1 MERVTVGIQTML
13 PSMLSAIQD
22 IANSTNPLRLH
33 YSAISYIPFMSFFN
47 MTGLVESG
55 DIVGGIVNY
64 AAAVVLELRQ
74 SSSDSE
80 PVIRFQY
87 KNGTDDVLHN
97 YSLTFP
103 GWSGDGDVPIS
114 TFINAFEPAAVNSTL
129 DWCRICGQDSLRGC
143 DQLLAAAPTRVHQ
156 RISPVGAGFLG
167 AGLTVAVMSAM
178 FAALLLLGFLTF
190 GPPGR
195 RSCAR
200 RELHSEVNSLSE
212 GPKVA

>member
-1 MERVTVGIQTML
+1 M
-13 PSMLSAIQD
+13 
-22 IANSTNPLRLH
+22 
-33 YSAISYIPFMSFFN
+33 
-47 MTGLVESG
+47 
-55 DIVGGIVNY
+55 
-64 AAAVVLELRQ
+64 VLEIRQ

-80 PVIRFQY
+80 PFIRFQY
-87 KNGTDDVLHN
+87 KNGTDDILHN

-103 GWSGDGDVPIS
+103 GRSGDGDVPIS

-129 DWCRICGQDSLRGC
+129 DWCQICGQDSLRGC

-190 GPPGR
+190 GR
-195 RSCAR
+195 RSRAR